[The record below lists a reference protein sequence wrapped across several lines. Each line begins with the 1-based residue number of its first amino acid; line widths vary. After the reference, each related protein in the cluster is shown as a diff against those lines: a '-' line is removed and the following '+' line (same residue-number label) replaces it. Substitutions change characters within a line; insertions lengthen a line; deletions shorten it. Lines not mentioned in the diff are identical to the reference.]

1 MTDRRKFNVAMITGV
16 VLVAAVLASN
26 TVLEPLLTGLGERMK
41 RRSHY
46 EDVISRKGLSLHR
59 GVFWKEKPGSKD

>member
-1 MTDRRKFNVAMITGV
+1 MIAGL
-16 VLVAAVLASN
+16 VLVATVLASN
-26 TVLEPLLTGLGERMK
+26 TVLEPLLAGLGERMK